1 MKRILLA
8 SLAIASLA
16 TLGACSGATI
26 EKAEANPMPY
36 DTKEGPGLLS
46 GNTGDIFEGI
56 MEQSGYGK
64 GARGPSANVNAHMWR
79 ATLEALSFMPL
90 TQADS
95 AGGAILTD
103 WYTTPSKL
111 TERVKVNVLILGQS
125 LRAENLKVSMFKQVR
140 KNNMWVDMQVSKKTT
155 ARLAETILTNARVLK
170 VKEAASN

>member
-1 MKRILLA
+1 MKRTPLLA
-8 SLAIASLA
+8 MALTAL
-16 TLGACSGATI
+16 TLGACSNVTV
-26 EKAEANPMPY
+26 EKAEVNPMPH

-64 GARGPSANVNAHMWR
+64 GAMGPSANVNAHIWR
-79 ATLEALSFMPL
+79 ASLEALSFMPL

-103 WYTTPSKL
+103 WFTSAKKPN
-111 TERVKVNVLILGQS
+111 ERVKVNILILGQS
-125 LRAENLKVSMFKQVR
+125 LRAENLRVSMFKQTR
-140 KNNMWVDMQVSKKTT
+140 TNGMWMDETVSKATT
-155 ARLAETILTNARVLK
+155 TKLADTILKNARILK